1 MAFQLGLTEVQK
13 ARDIAERALRTI
25 HIREVEEKANIWIA
39 WMNLEVEF
47 GDEDRVDEVFKQACQ
62 VQDPLEIHEKLASIW
77 IDSGKHDKADAI
89 FEKIVGNKTFRASP
103 DVWLNYATFLMDTLK
118 TPLKAR
124 SLLSRALQSVPTSE
138 HRLLTAKFA
147 ALEFRSPQGDSERGR
162 TIFEGLVAEWPKWTS
177 GWDMWIDLENSK
189 MSHDQDNDGK
199 IGARDKV
206 RALFERAAA
215 QKMKKRRAQYVF
227 KRWLEF
233 EEAEGNEKTAERVK
247 ALAKEYVEAQK
258 AKGGEEME
266 E

>member
-1 MAFQLGLTEVQK
+1 
-13 ARDIAERALRTI
+13 
-25 HIREVEEKANIWIA
+25 VEY
-39 WMNLEVEF
+39 
-47 GDEDRVDEVFKQACQ
+47 GDDDRVEEVFKQACQ
-62 VQDPLEIHEKLASIW
+62 VQDPLEMHEKLASIY
-77 IDSGKHDKADAI
+77 IDSSKHDKADAI

-103 DVWLNYATFLMDTLK
+103 QVWLNYATFLLDTLK
-118 TPLKAR
+118 TPLRAR
-124 SLLSRALQSVPTSE
+124 SLLSRALQSVSTSE

-189 MSHDQDNDGK
+189 MSHAQDNDARN
-199 IGARDKV
+199 GARDKV
-206 RALFERAAA
+206 RALFERATS

-233 EEAEGNEKTAERVK
+233 EEGEGNEKTAERVK
-247 ALAKEYVEAQK
+247 VLAKEYVDAQK
-258 AKGGEEME
+258 AKGHDEME